1 MLGDSIKM
9 FTWVFRVAR
18 SKNKRFEFQR
28 NTCQLT
34 ICALDRPFVL
44 RCCAAAARLRNF
56 IRHQLV
62 GQLNFVSLEERARE
76 EERDLAQV
84 SDRSAVTVSHVA
96 SS

>member
-56 IRHQLV
+56 IRQQLV
-62 GQLNFVSLEERARE
+62 GQLNFVSLEERAKITRE
-76 EERDLAQV
+76 KKRGI
-84 SDRSAVTVSHVA
+84 
-96 SS
+96 